1 MRVIPPLTV
10 DETNLT
16 DTTVGEPDAGET
28 AWSSGST
35 YVLGDRVVNATTHRT
50 YESQQGQQKVVTFD
64 LATDQVLWT
73 NHGLAASTP
82 VVFTTT
88 GALPTELTAGTVYY
102 VVADTVDSFKVS
114 ASIGG
119 SFLGLS
125 GTPSGTN
132 TVTANPNKGHDP
144 TTDDGTW
151 WADVGPTNKW
161 AMWDLLRS
169 TATVAASPL
178 VVEVTPGQR
187 IDACALVGLEADEA
201 LIEAIVD
208 SAVIKSWEIP
218 LRYRV
223 VTSWYE
229 HLKTPFTTKNVTAV
243 WDIPAITSLVL
254 RITLTRAT
262 GDVVCGGVVIG
273 RQVYIGE
280 AQYGAE
286 NDATN
291 YSRITTDEDGNTTLN
306 PRRSVPRTRQ
316 NVRFLKDR
324 SAKLLE
330 LRRLLA
336 AKPAFWSAVDD
347 PTNGYF
353 EPLQVLGFYDAF
365 TLTFDQ
371 PSYGLL
377 ALSLKEL

>member
-1 MRVIPPLTV
+1 MKVIPPLTV
-10 DETNLT
+10 DATNLT
-16 DTTVGEPDAGET
+16 STTVEEPDTGET
-28 AWSSGST
+28 VWSALST
-35 YVLGDRVVNATTHRT
+35 YVLGDAVISTTTHRT
-50 YESQQGQQKVVTFD
+50 YKSQQGQQQTVTFN
-64 LATDQVLWT
+64 LTDNTVGWV
-73 NHGLAASTP
+73 NHGLAPTTP
-82 VVFTTT
+82 VMFSTT
-88 GALPTELTAGTVYY
+88 GALPTGITAGTLYY
-102 VVADTVDSFKVS
+102 VLADTSDTFKIS
-114 ASIGG
+114 AKKGG
-119 SFLGLS
+119 SEIDLS

-151 WADVGPTNKW
+151 WADAGPTNKW

-187 IDACALVGLEADEA
+187 IDSCALVGIEADEA

-208 SAVIKSWEIP
+208 SVVIKSWTIP
-218 LRYRV
+218 LRDRN
-223 VTSWYE
+223 VTTWYE
-229 HLKTPFTTKNVTAV
+229 HLTTPFTYKNVTAV
-243 WDIPAITSLVL
+243 WDIPAITDLVL

-273 RQVYIGE
+273 RQIYLGE

-286 NDATN
+286 NDATD
-291 YSRITTDEDGNTTLN
+291 YSRVITDEDGNTKLT
-306 PRRSVPRTRQ
+306 PGRSVPRTRQ

-330 LRRLLA
+330 VRRLLKGA
-336 AKPAFWSAVDD
+336 PAFWSAVDD
-347 PTNGYF
+347 PANGYF
-353 EPLQVLGFYDAF
+353 EPLQLLGFYDGF

-371 PSYGLL
+371 PSHGIL